1 MTSYE
6 PIDQDIPDRD
16 GGGGRAVSMSLLLIL
31 AGTAVS
37 GIAGYVVTWL
47 VYRVEGA
54 GVYGVFSVLWSAL
67 FLVVG
72 VLFGI
77 QQEATRAVAS
87 RDPAVSGRTSLW
99 GVGVALSVAVALIV
113 LATSVLWAPGSL
125 GSDSRLVVAVAIG
138 AALDGLVV
146 VVSGIAAGSG
156 WWWRLAL
163 LLAVDGSLRV
173 AGVGVVLAAGG
184 GIDAIAVAVVA
195 PFLLSVLVVVATAPR
210 GFARNARVAESVGRL
225 FANCGRTMLAAAA
238 TAVLI
243 NGFPLILSY
252 FSASDDRSQFGS
264 LVLAITLTR
273 APVLVPLTALSSFL
287 VARFARRPDTILG
300 RATRLLLLVAV
311 AGAVLALA
319 AALWGPAVLRLIF
332 GSGFDIGGPALGA
345 LVAAA
350 VLIGELFVSG
360 AAVLALHRHGT
371 YAVGWVVASLVTV
384 AALFVPLEL
393 TARATAALIVGPL
406 VGLAVHIGVLT
417 GSRRGPVTGSRTPE
431 QAP

>member
-6 PIDQDIPDRD
+6 PVDQDIPDSD
-16 GGGGRAVSMSLLLIL
+16 GGGGRPVSVSLLLIL
-31 AGTAVS
+31 GGTAVS

-87 RDPAVSGRTSLW
+87 RDPAVPGRTSLW
-99 GVGVALSVAVALIV
+99 SVGVALSVAVALVV

-125 GSDSRLVVAVAIG
+125 GSESRLVVVVAIG

-146 VVSGIAAGSG
+146 VASGVAAGSG

-173 AGVGVVLAAGG
+173 AGVGAVLAAGG
-184 GIDAIAVAVVA
+184 GIDALAVAVVA
-195 PFLLSVLVVVATAPR
+195 PFLFSVLLVVATAPR
-210 GFARNARVAESVGRL
+210 GFARNARVAETVKRL
-225 FANCGRTMLAAAA
+225 IANCGRTMLAAAA

-252 FSASDDRSQFGS
+252 FSGADDRAHFGS
-264 LVLAITLTR
+264 LILAITLTR

-287 VARFARRPDTILG
+287 VARFARRPEAILG
-300 RATRLLLLVAV
+300 RATRLLLLVAGT
-311 AGAVLALA
+311 GAVLALA
-319 AALWGPAVLRLIF
+319 AALWGRAVLQPIF
-332 GSGFDIGGPALGA
+332 GAGFDIGGPALGA

-360 AAVLALHRHGT
+360 AAVLALHRHGA
-371 YAVGWVVASLVTV
+371 YAVGWVIASVVTV

-393 TARATAALIVGPL
+393 TTRAAVALIVGPL
-406 VGLAVHIGVLT
+406 VGLAVHVGVLAR
-417 GSRRGPVTGSRTPE
+417 GARR
-431 QAP
+431 